1 MNIIRQQL
9 RVPYRAEDL
18 YNLVA
23 DIKTYPEFLPWCKQ
37 AHILKDLD
45 KIVEARLTLNK
56 SGISKN
62 FSTRNVMTPYEKIEM
77 HLLEGPLKHL
87 YGIWTF
93 LEDNQGCLVT
103 LKIEFSFDSKIMA
116 LMLEP
121 IFKSVAEN
129 LLAAFVKRAEEKC
142 QRV

>member
-1 MNIIRQQL
+1 LNIIRQQL